1 MKGFTLSAGIGSI
14 PNIEKF
20 LGIAKLCRNP
30 LVLRSKSCTGIYS
43 WGHKP
48 YSKIASRIA
57 HALDIQHTRLE
68 DGFVC
73 SFGRGGRNR
82 KYSIVID
89 SVGIY
94 YDATSPSRLENIL
107 NNLDKCSWQLEDS
120 SYRANAEQVM
130 KRLIDNRI
138 SKYNVLSD
146 AEDSAN
152 DETPFAL
159 VVDQTVGDQSVR
171 YGGMQQEDFDQMLKH
186 AVSEH
191 SAENVRVKVHPD
203 VLAGRKQGYLSEL
216 ASQLGVKVIS
226 SDIPP
231 HRLRQCTAAYTGTSL
246 YGFELLMHNVP
257 VVCFGQ
263 PFYSG
268 WGVTEDKKPIER
280 RKVKRSLLE
289 MFIAAYLIYPTYV
302 DPVTGKASTLAA
314 TIDHI
319 IEQRRQVKRVGG
331 DYRLLGITPWKKRYV
346 DRYMMATEYNHQ
358 YVSLKQLQELPSAAA
373 NEIHSSSAAE
383 SPTIMV
389 WGRAAA
395 DTAAEQLLDQHK
407 VARMED
413 GFVRSVGLGSNFTA
427 PRSLVVDDL
436 GIYFD
441 ATKLSRLEYLLEN
454 RDCSVAEI
462 GRAESLIELL
472 LNNGIS
478 KYTSAD
484 SAISD
489 ISFYAGKRV
498 LLVVGQ
504 VQGDASLRYGSEE
517 IDSNIKLLQAVR
529 ANNPDSLIV
538 YKPHPDVVSGNRS
551 DGISNYRDIQSLCDH
566 IETGLSIEITLNLC
580 EQVHTMT
587 SLAGLEALLC
597 GKEVVT
603 YGKPF
608 YAGWGLTRDHC
619 EFERRTRKRSL
630 AELVYICY
638 IEYPGYLDIESG
650 EFTSVEKTIASIVEE
665 REMQR
670 HSITATGIKKY
681 VNIVRNIKKGLT
693 YAA

>member
-1 MKGFTLSAGIGSI
+1 
-14 PNIEKF
+14 
-20 LGIAKLCRNP
+20 
-30 LVLRSKSCTGIYS
+30 
-43 WGHKP
+43 
-48 YSKIASRIA
+48 
-57 HALDIQHTRLE
+57 
-68 DGFVC
+68 
-73 SFGRGGRNR
+73 
-82 KYSIVID
+82 
-89 SVGIY
+89 
-94 YDATSPSRLENIL
+94 
-107 NNLDKCSWQLEDS
+107 
-120 SYRANAEQVM
+120 
-130 KRLIDNRI
+130 
-138 SKYNVLSD
+138 
-146 AEDSAN
+146 
-152 DETPFAL
+152 
-159 VVDQTVGDQSVR
+159 
-171 YGGMQQEDFDQMLKH
+171 
-186 AVSEH
+186 
-191 SAENVRVKVHPD
+191 
-203 VLAGRKQGYLSEL
+203 
-216 ASQLGVKVIS
+216 
-226 SDIPP
+226 
-231 HRLRQCTAAYTGTSL
+231 
-246 YGFELLMHNVP
+246 
-257 VVCFGQ
+257 
-263 PFYSG
+263 
-268 WGVTEDKKPIER
+268 
-280 RKVKRSLLE
+280 
-289 MFIAAYLIYPTYV
+289 
-302 DPVTGKASTLAA
+302 
-314 TIDHI
+314 
-319 IEQRRQVKRVGG
+319 
-331 DYRLLGITPWKKRYV
+331 
-346 DRYMMATEYNHQ
+346 MMATEYNHQ

-484 SAISD
+484 CAISD